1 MRNTQPP
8 FAQRLSR
15 VRRRNQ
21 NDRST
26 RECFKEQRKKKR
38 NFCVPLLLC
47 RPTPSTFP
55 PILRCNLLVNIILIN
70 TFTRS
75 RLSHARAPSTFSPA
89 LLHCPGVRSGLKTI
103 PYCSISIFDSWGGTA
118 RCCGRAAGLT
128 PWYLV
133 THYPIPLQSRV
144 EKDKIDGRWK
154 ERK

>member
-1 MRNTQPP
+1 MSEMSLEFSPLVHSLARAERRNRKTNRRHRCTKLCGIPNRI

-26 RECFKEQRKKKR
+26 RECFKEHQRKKKR

-75 RLSHARAPSTFSPA
+75 RLSHARAPSTFLPPFRTA
-89 LLHCPGVRSGLKTI
+89 LVSVQG
-103 PYCSISIFDSWGGTA
+103 
-118 RCCGRAAGLT
+118 
-128 PWYLV
+128 
-133 THYPIPLQSRV
+133 
-144 EKDKIDGRWK
+144 
-154 ERK
+154 